1 MSWRLAKALEELRGE
16 VNARWPN
23 RDKSSDGSIGD
34 TSHAARKSD
43 HNPNAAGVV
52 RAIDV
57 DADGIPAAW
66 FAEHVRKRGAG
77 GDGRLTPGGYVIF
90 NKRIAS
96 DVGGWVWRT
105 YTGTNPHQAHVHV
118 SCTTSASGYDDSG
131 DWGVGSGKVEVKTAK
146 KKLGLP
152 KVKRGSRV
160 LEVSSPRMSG
170 SDVRYVQRRI
180 GAEPDG
186 FYGPDTEEFVKVWQR
201 AKGLEPTGKVDRKTW
216 ASFRIAPSA
225 RPS

>member
-1 MSWRLAKALEELRGE
+1 VSWRLAKALDELRGE
-16 VNARWPN
+16 INAKWPD
-23 RDKSSDGSIGD
+23 RDRSSDGSVGD
-34 TSHAARKSD
+34 LSHQARKSD
-43 HNPNAAGVV
+43 HNPNSAGVV

-66 FAEHVRKRGAG
+66 LANHVRQRGQG

-90 NKRIAS
+90 NRRIAS
-96 DVGGWVWRT
+96 DVGGWNWRT
-105 YTGTNPHQAHVHV
+105 YTGSNPHQAHVHI
-118 SCTTSASGYDDSG
+118 SATTSASGYDDSG
-131 DWGVGSGKVEVKTAK
+131 DWGVTSGQARFSKRE
-146 KKLGLP
+146 KLGLP
-152 KVKRGSRV
+152 KFKRGSRI
-160 LEVSSPRMSG
+160 LEVKNPRMSG
-170 SDVRYVQRRI
+170 SDVRYIQRRI

-186 FYGPDTEEFVKVWQR
+186 FYGPDTRDFVEVWQR

>member
-1 MSWRLAKALEELRGE
+1 MSWRLARALEELRGE

-23 RDKSSDGSIGD
+23 RDRSSDGSVGD
-34 TSHAARKSD
+34 LSHQARKSD

-66 FAEHVRKRGAG
+66 LADHVRARGAA
-77 GDGRLTPGGYVIF
+77 GDGRLSPGGYVIF
-90 NKRIAS
+90 NRRIAS
-96 DVGGWVWRT
+96 DVGGWSWRA

-118 SCTTSASGYDDSG
+118 SATSSASGYDDSG
-131 DWGVGSGKVEVKTAK
+131 DWGVTSGDVKVKPK

-160 LEVSSPRMSG
+160 LKVASPRLSG
-170 SDVRYVQRRI
+170 TDVRYVQRRI

-186 FYGPDTEEFVKVWQR
+186 FYGPDTADFVKVWQR
-201 AKGLEPTGKVDRKTW
+201 AKGLEPTGRVDAETW
-216 ASFRIAPSA
+216 ASLRVAPS
-225 RPS
+225 